1 MHMGLLGLLR
11 FREMLVDVL
20 DGDEGP
26 CKVVPLANYSEPG
39 FFGWKTCSSMKV
51 TYLLLDAGQFVDV
64 VDGV

>member
-1 MHMGLLGLLR
+1 MALLSLIRL
-11 FREMLVDVL
+11 REMLVDVL

-26 CKVVPLANYSEPG
+26 CKVVPLANSSEPG

-51 TYLLLDAGQFVDV
+51 MYRLLNAGQFVDV